1 MTRAKG
7 NLSVLMVA
15 LVALMVASAHSTSS
29 GVVSQPVSVTY
40 VMGAGDSR
48 LDAVENARDMARRRA
63 VSESGAYIQGT
74 TELAN
79 GELSETIRVLK
90 ANYVRLTGEETVLRV
105 MASAPNGELVY
116 TAVAEIDE
124 SAMERRIEAMNQD
137 RDLQRQV
144 SALVSENE
152 QLRARIDQLGR
163 LTGTER
169 LQLDRKRLVLE
180 SQLSDNQEVLK
191 SMFKQGSLL
200 DMKQTA
206 NADLQVLNQKLYREL
221 VEPLTTGAVSA
232 EIESITGGEGTTTAR
247 VRFSYESAP
256 REALASFKNA
266 FGRNSSSRVEDTV
279 SDYWIDRNYSKDSN
293 ELKRGIDDQTL
304 ANGYALEQQ
313 AFLGRY
319 LVLVEIQLGNDKRY
333 FPIAGVQRQ
342 RGFMTRQCDQKTYTE
357 AQLKSSGWVQRDK
370 SNGKDDF
377 LCLHNR
383 EETRSQL
390 VEFTMTNEQAAEVRS
405 IQARRVLLDVGTLEP
420 I

>member
-1 MTRAKG
+1 M
-7 NLSVLMVA
+7 
-15 LVALMVASAHSTSS
+15 
-29 GVVSQPVSVTY
+29 
-40 VMGAGDSR
+40 
-48 LDAVENARDMARRRA
+48 
-63 VSESGAYIQGT
+63 
-74 TELAN
+74 
-79 GELSETIRVLK
+79 
-90 ANYVRLTGEETVLRV
+90 
-105 MASAPNGELVY
+105 
-116 TAVAEIDE
+116 
-124 SAMERRIEAMNQD
+124 
-137 RDLQRQV
+137 
-144 SALVSENE
+144 
-152 QLRARIDQLGR
+152 
-163 LTGTER
+163 
-169 LQLDRKRLVLE
+169 LE

-247 VRFSYESAP
+247 VRFSYESAS

-266 FGRNSSSRVEDTV
+266 FGRNSNSRIEDTV

-383 EETRSQL
+383 EDTRSQL

>member
-29 GVVSQPVSVTY
+29 SVVSQPVSVTY

-90 ANYVRLTGEETVLRV
+90 ANYVRLTGEATVLRV
-105 MASAPNGELVY
+105 TASAPNGELVY

-163 LTGTER
+163 STGTER

-206 NADLQVLNQKLYREL
+206 NADLQVLNQTLYREL

-232 EIESITGGEGTTTAR
+232 EIESITGGDGTTTAR

-256 REALASFKNA
+256 RKALASFKNA
-266 FGRNSSSRVEDTV
+266 FSRNPGSRIMDTV
-279 SDYWIDRNYSKDSN
+279 SDHWVDYNYSTDSG
-293 ELKRGIDDQTL
+293 ELRRRIEDQTL
-304 ANGYALEQQ
+304 ANDYALEQQ
-313 AFLGRY
+313 AFLSRY
-319 LVLVEIQLGNDKRY
+319 LVLVEVQLGNEKRY

-342 RGFMTRQCDQKTYTE
+342 RTFMTRQCDQKTYTE

-370 SNGKDDF
+370 GTGKDDF
-377 LCLHNR
+377 LCLHNK
-383 EETRSQL
+383 EESRRQL

-405 IQARRVLLDVGTLEP
+405 IQARRVLLDVGTLKP

>member
-1 MTRAKG
+1 MTRPKG
-7 NLSVLMVA
+7 NLTVLMVA
-15 LVALMVASAHSTSS
+15 LAAIMVASAHSTSS
-29 GVVSQPVSVTY
+29 GVVRQPVSVTY

-48 LDAVENARDMARRRA
+48 LDAVENARDMARRSA

-105 MASAPNGELVY
+105 TASAPNGELVY
-116 TAVAEIDE
+116 NAVAEIDE

-163 LTGTER
+163 SSGTER

-180 SQLSDNQEVLK
+180 SQLSNNQEVLK

-221 VEPLTTGAVSA
+221 VEPLTTGSVSA
-232 EIESITGGEGTTTAR
+232 EIESITGGEDTTTAR

-256 REALASFKNA
+256 RKALASFKNA
-266 FGRNSSSRVEDTV
+266 FLRSPGSRVEDTV
-279 SDYWIDRNYSKDSN
+279 SDHWTERNYSKDSD
-293 ELKRGIDDQTL
+293 ELRRGIDDQKL

-313 AFLGRY
+313 AFLSRY
-319 LVLVEIQLGNDKRY
+319 LVLVEIQLGNEKRY
-333 FPIAGVQRQ
+333 FPITGVQRQ
-342 RGFMTRQCDQKTYTE
+342 RSFMTRQCDTKTYTE
-357 AQLKSSGWVQRDK
+357 DQLRSSGWVQREK
-370 SNGKDDF
+370 GNGKDDF
-377 LCLHNR
+377 LCLHNK

-405 IQARRVLLDVGTLEP
+405 IQARRVLLDTGTFEP
-420 I
+420 T